1 MNTDAK
7 ILGEISADKIA
18 KATFE
23 KKKKTVG
30 KLTLPDFRTYY
41 KTTAVKT
48 SWRWQN
54 YRYINQGNRAESPQ
68 TDLNVYGQFIC
79 DDSAKVTQSEEGM
92 VFFNK
97 WCQNRWISIQE
108 KKNAT

>member
-7 ILGEISADKIA
+7 ILSEISAEKIA

-23 KKKKTVG
+23 KKKTVG
-30 KLTLPDFRTYY
+30 KLILPDSRTYY
-41 KTTAVKT
+41 KMTAVKT
-48 SWRWQN
+48 SWHWQK
-54 YRYINQGNRAESPQ
+54 YRYINQWNRAESPQ
-68 TDLNVYGQFIC
+68 TDLNLYSQFIC

-97 WCQNRWISIQE
+97 WC
-108 KKNAT
+108 